1 MFAPRR
7 RWTSESACRSGCLF
21 GPSRGKTT
29 PMNFFEHQAA
39 ARRTSFRL
47 VILFGLAVLGI
58 VLAVDLATWIATR
71 GSAGVVAF
79 TTIATITL
87 IALGSMYRISSLG
100 GGGEPVAL
108 QMGGVAV
115 PENTADIGL
124 RRLRNV
130 VEEIA
135 IASGVPVPKIYVL
148 EHEEG
153 INAFAAGY
161 SPSDAVIAVTR
172 GALDRLNRD
181 ELQGV
186 IAHEFSHIL
195 NGDMRLNIRLIGMLF
210 GILMIGLIGRKI
222 LFYGRFSSRGKGAGA
237 MLAAALVALVIGYV
251 GLFFGRMIKAGVSR
265 TRETLADAS
274 AVQFTRQSQGL
285 AGALKKIGGLEAG
298 ARLSDRGN
306 AEEVSHMLF
315 GEGMGFSG
323 LFATHPP
330 LLKRI
335 QALEP
340 GFRAE
345 ELEQLQVKWR
355 SSPPIG
361 LQEDTLMGLDGGRG
375 ARLPG
380 ATQQLNVPP
389 PMVAAQVASPA
400 ADDYSRADAIAT
412 SIPEALRDLA
422 TDREAVMPLL
432 LALLLGEDEDLASR
446 QHVEIAS
453 RLGEE
458 CAAHTARIHQQLTA
472 DLHPMLR
479 LPLASLAFPVLR
491 LRPRPQLDSFMDAV
505 FAVVNADGEVSL
517 FEYCLGQLLTVQVRE
532 SLDPSRYAR
541 FGRRK
546 PGSVKQEFA
555 TLLAVVAHAGS
566 PDDAVAA
573 KRAYLTGMQRVLPRD
588 HLSYL
593 PPANGVLALDMV
605 WEPLDALDPLAKQV
619 MVEAITAAVSNDGRV
634 SVAEAELLRTI
645 CGVLHCPLPPM
656 LERG

>member
-1 MFAPRR
+1 
-7 RWTSESACRSGCLF
+7 
-21 GPSRGKTT
+21 
-29 PMNFFEHQAA
+29 MNFFEHQAA
-39 ARRTSFRL
+39 ARRTSSRL
-47 VILFGLAVLGI
+47 VILFILAVVGI
-58 VLAVDLATWIATR
+58 VLAVDLAAWIATGGDPR
-71 GSAGVVAF
+71 MLAF
-79 TTIATITL
+79 TTVGTIAV
-87 IALGSMYRISSLG
+87 IALGSMYRIASLS

-108 QMGGVAV
+108 QMGGVPV
-115 PENTADIGL
+115 PENTTDLNL

-148 EHEEG
+148 EHEAA

-161 SPSDAVIAVTR
+161 SPSDAVVAVTR
-172 GALDRLNRD
+172 GALDKLNRD

-195 NGDMRLNIRLIGMLF
+195 NGDMRLNIRLIGILF

-222 LFYGRFSSRGKGAGA
+222 LWHGRFSGRSKGAGA
-237 MLAAALVALVIGYV
+237 MLAAALVALIVGYV

-265 TRETLADAS
+265 SRETLADAS

-285 AGALKKIGGLEAG
+285 AGALKKIGGLEEG
-298 ARLSDRGN
+298 ARLNDRAN

-315 GEGMGFSG
+315 GDGVGFSG

-340 GFRAE
+340 SFRGE
-345 ELEQLQVKWR
+345 ELERLQARWHA
-355 SSPPIG
+355 SPPNG
-361 LQEDTLMGLDGGRG
+361 LQEDIHMGLDGGVG
-375 ARLPG
+375 SRLPG
-380 ATQQLNVPP
+380 ANQHLNVNP
-389 PMVAAQVASPA
+389 PMVAAQVATPA
-400 ADDYSRADAIAT
+400 ADDYSRADSIAT
-412 SIPEALRDLA
+412 AIPEALRDLA
-422 TDREAVMPLL
+422 ADRESVMPLL
-432 LALLLGEDEDLASR
+432 LALLLAEDEDLAAR
-446 QHVEIAS
+446 QHMEIAS
-453 RLGEE
+453 RLGDA
-458 CAAHTARIHQQLTA
+458 CADHAMRIHQQLTA

-491 LRPRPQLDSFMDAV
+491 LRPRPQLDSFMDTL

-517 FEYCLGQLLTVQVRE
+517 FEYCLGRLLTVQVRE

-546 PGSVKQEFA
+546 PGNVKQEFA
-555 TLLAVVAHAGS
+555 TLLTVVAQAGS
-566 PDDAVAA
+566 PDDASAA
-573 KRAYLTGMQRVLPRD
+573 QRAYLAGMQRVLPRD
-588 HLSYL
+588 HMPYA
-593 PPANGVLALDMV
+593 PPANGVLALDAV

-619 MVEAITAAVSNDGRV
+619 MVEAITAAVSHDGRV

>member
-1 MFAPRR
+1 
-7 RWTSESACRSGCLF
+7 
-21 GPSRGKTT
+21 
-29 PMNFFEHQAA
+29 MNFFERQAA
-39 ARRTSFRL
+39 ARRNSMRL
-47 VILFGLAVLGI
+47 VILFALAVVAI
-58 VLAVDLATWIATR
+58 VIAVDFVAYAATGSVNALVFTTLATLAVI
-71 GSAGVVAF
+71 G
-79 TTIATITL
+79 
-87 IALGSMYRISSLG
+87 LGSMYRIASLR

-108 QMGGVAV
+108 QMGGVPV
-115 PENTADIGL
+115 PEGTTDLNL

-148 EHEEG
+148 EHEAA

-161 SPSDAVIAVTR
+161 STSDAVVAVTR

-195 NGDMRLNIRLIGMLF
+195 NGDMRLNIRLVGVLF

-222 LFYGRFSSRGKGAGA
+222 LEHGRFGGRNRGVGVMLGAAIVA
-237 MLAAALVALVIGYV
+237 MIVGYV

-265 TRETLADAS
+265 QREALADAS
-274 AVQFTRQSQGL
+274 AVQFTRQTQGL
-285 AGALKKIGGLEAG
+285 AGALKKIGGVHEG
-298 ARLSDRGN
+298 SRLADRSN

-315 GEGMGFSG
+315 GDGVGFSG

-340 GFRAE
+340 NFRGE
-345 ELEQLQVKWR
+345 ELERLQAQWLA
-355 SSPPIG
+355 SPPSG
-361 LQEDTLMGLDGGRG
+361 LGEDVHMGLDAASG

-380 ATQQLNVPP
+380 ASQQLDVTP
-389 PMVAAQVASPA
+389 PMVAAQVATPA
-400 ADDYSRADAIAT
+400 ADDYKRADTIVST
-412 SIPEALRDLA
+412 IPDALRDLVA
-422 TDREAVMPLL
+422 QRDAVMPLL
-432 LALLLGEDEDLASR
+432 LGLLLADDEALAAL
-446 QHVEIAS
+446 QQEEIAARMGAS
-453 RLGEE
+453 
-458 CAAHTARIHQQLTA
+458 AAEHALRIHQQLTA

-479 LPLASLAFPVLR
+479 LPLAALAFPVLR
-491 LRPRPQLDSFMDAV
+491 LRPRPELGIFLDTVHAM
-505 FAVVNADGEVSL
+505 VNADGQVSL
-517 FEYCLGQLLTVQVRE
+517 FEYCLGRLLAVQVVE

-546 PGSVKQEFA
+546 PGNVRNEFA
-555 TLLAVVAHAGS
+555 TLLAVVAQAGHRDTAS
-566 PDDAVAA
+566 AQ
-573 KRAYLTGMQRVLPRD
+573 RAYLAGLQRVLPRD
-588 HLSYL
+588 HLPYA
-593 PPANGVLALDMV
+593 PPANGVLALDAV
-605 WEPLDALDPLAKQV
+605 WEPLDALDPLAKQA
-619 MVEAITAAVSNDGRV
+619 MVEAITAAVSHDGRV